1 MNISSVIKQYFNNA
15 LDVSIDVFDGVN
27 IYAVYQRV
35 IGVLT
40 QHMDIET
47 TMLQALSYCF
57 YEILDNVLTH
67 SGKIVGTVLT
77 QYDAEQKTLRILVAD
92 DGIGIH
98 QSLSED
104 QKYKDISEA
113 EALLACIKDSVTDGK
128 GMGFGLYSTA
138 LLVKTVGVRFE
149 IHSGYHQLILR
160 DGEMSVEEAEKWQ
173 GTKVFMELQTNKE
186 IDPNQ
191 VVSNRTDCAAQ
202 YNGIFLDTKDLD
214 ELW

>member
-1 MNISSVIKQYFNNA
+1 MNIDSIIKQHFNNA
-15 LDVSIDVFDGVN
+15 SDVYIDVFDGAN
-27 IYAVYQRV
+27 IYTVYQSI

-40 QHMDIET
+40 QHVEIET

-77 QYDAEQKTLRILVAD
+77 YYDKEKKTLRLLVAD

-98 QSLSED
+98 KSLSTEP
-104 QKYKDISEA
+104 KYKDYSEV
-113 EALLACIKDSVTDGK
+113 EALLACVKDSVTDGK
-128 GMGFGLYSTA
+128 GMGFGLYSTM
-138 LLVKTVGVRFE
+138 LLAKTVGIRFE
-149 IHSGYHQLILR
+149 IHSGCHRLVLR
-160 DGEMSVEEAEKWQ
+160 GGEMLVEEVVNWQ
-173 GTKVFMELQTNKE
+173 GTKVFLELHTNKE

-191 VVSNRTDCAAQ
+191 VVTNQTDCATQ
-202 YNGIFLDTKDLD
+202 YNEAFLGTKDLD